1 MASQLFRKKSI
12 EQIKRDYDAAEAK
25 PGSHLRKVLGVR
37 DLTFLGIAAVI
48 GAGIFSTIGTAAFNG
63 GPGVSILF
71 VITAVACGFS
81 ALCYAEFASRVPVAG
96 SAYTYSYVTFGEMIA
111 WIIGWAL
118 ILEYAI
124 GNIVVAIS
132 WSGYFNNLLVN
143 LFNIHLPDWM
153 LVDPATAQS
162 AYTTATTELAKG
174 GLSAE
179 KVEDY
184 NFAINAWN
192 NAPMIGDWKIFF
204 NLPAFIIVVLIT
216 WLAYTGIKESKQ
228 TANYMVIF
236 KVAVIIFVIVA
247 GAFFVDTNNWTPFLP
262 NRFEGVLKGVSAV
275 FYAYIGFDA
284 ISTTAEECKNPQRD
298 MPKAMIYSLLI
309 CTGLYIMIALV
320 LTGMENYSNFENVND
335 PLAFVFAEKAP
346 WIETV
351 VSISAVV
358 ATTSVL
364 LVFQLG
370 QPRIWMSM
378 SRDGL
383 LPKKFQKIHP
393 KYLTPSFATIVTGC
407 LVAIPALFL
416 EDNLVTDLTSIGT
429 LFAFALVSAGVLVL
443 PRIRK
448 EPGKFSLPY
457 INGQWIIPIIFAIFI
472 YVFNQRLRD
481 AFVNLGDE
489 GYQEVLFI
497 IFVVIGVILSIMTF
511 IRKYSFIPMMGVLFC
526 LYLMVEIPAKS
537 WIVFFGWM
545 TLGLVIYFLYGFRH
559 SKLRTGV

>member
-1 MASQLFRKKSI
+1 MQVLLFQL
-12 EQIKRDYDAAEAK
+12 
-25 PGSHLRKVLGVR
+25 
-37 DLTFLGIAAVI
+37 I
-48 GAGIFSTIGTAAFNG
+48 G
-63 GPGVSILF
+63 P
-71 VITAVACGFS
+71 
-81 ALCYAEFASRVPVAG
+81 PV
-96 SAYTYSYVTFGEMIA
+96 
-111 WIIGWAL
+111 
-118 ILEYAI
+118 
-124 GNIVVAIS
+124 
-132 WSGYFNNLLVN
+132 
-143 LFNIHLPDWM
+143 HLPIPVNGKH
-153 LVDPATAQS
+153 L
-162 AYTTATTELAKG
+162 LH
-174 GLSAE
+174 L
-179 KVEDY
+179 
-184 NFAINAWN
+184 I
-192 NAPMIGDWKIFF
+192 
-204 NLPAFIIVVLIT
+204 FIIARQEL
-216 WLAYTGIKESKQ
+216 LQ
-228 TANYMVIF
+228 
-236 KVAVIIFVIVA
+236 
-247 GAFFVDTNNWTPFLP
+247 FLLMC
-262 NRFEGVLKGVSAV
+262 RR
-275 FYAYIGFDA
+275 
-284 ISTTAEECKNPQRD
+284 C
-298 MPKAMIYSLLI
+298 
-309 CTGLYIMIALV
+309 C
-320 LTGMENYSNFENVND
+320 
-335 PLAFVFAEKAP
+335 
-346 WIETV
+346 
-351 VSISAVV
+351 
-358 ATTSVL
+358 
-364 LVFQLG
+364 FQLG